1 MLMQRETE
9 LTKRLMERTSLFFIV
24 LFLLMMLSS
33 CKLGFESTKFY
44 NQRRRNVDIS
54 VDVGTED
61 ESDEKISDMDSLDK
75 DKINKLFE
83 DAEKNKDA
91 PFPANKFDD
100 WVFYFVDLT
109 NQNVG
114 TYRFDNSGTWTD
126 DGNHGEIFSNG
137 KAVGSGVRILN
148 DVKYYRY
155 KDRAARWQAVSYT
168 DFDPF
173 TPELDP
179 DGKLKKRE
187 ERFLFFRFT
196 AQSGAGPLDNTML
209 CVDTYTKFCWYYAEP
224 AWLDSILGNKV
235 PKDWVDFESPVI
247 STSGE
252 CEHTRSYGKFYYYD
266 PVGYVQED
274 GSVVLYDWAKKD
286 LARNYFNPRQN
297 YLETAEYDPNKP
309 GKSPYYVVSSAG
321 GSGTEVQIP
330 EIPIPLHDDGLLV
343 QMSYIRNQD
352 FSAIEQTSKHSL
364 SYAYLSAYSEA
375 DIGTVEPV
383 ARIETHPEKINVDTV
398 QVLARENNFL
408 IRPEQLQ
415 KAGNFKLKTG
425 LTFANKQLFIN
436 KKGIDIELVPENYG
450 VLVFN
455 LIPETTTEKAHLVF
469 EGIENA
475 EFNNG
480 YRGAVRITCPNLT
493 EGQKIPLD
501 QALHFELLY
510 KIDGEFYNVSLERR
524 AIDAILAVGYTFD
537 FAGFEK
543 LQGRIL
549 AVKAKSIKNI
559 DLDNYADDTNAGGK
573 RLQNHTNFE
582 VDFQVNMNRSW
593 KSVWSF
599 NRERGKVVK
608 NETRYMDN
616 TLSCMRSFNQSETA
630 EKFQLFTKII
640 KHDELYGLLG
650 KSKGFRY
657 KDEISDKAKD
667 KISFKYDKISDCWVL
682 DSAANNALGK
692 DKVTITTIPSD
703 FKLHFGEEVDFTV
716 HYDIDNLSERTSGSL
731 EVTYTIS
738 WK

>member
-274 GSVVLYDWAKKD
+274 GSVVLYDWAKND
-286 LARNYFNPRQN
+286 LEAGYFNPRQN
-297 YLETAEYDPNKP
+297 YSETATRAPDGA
-309 GKSPYYVVSSAG
+309 GKSPYFSLDAKEAEAMPQVTVPS
-321 GSGTEVQIP
+321 
-330 EIPIPLHDDGLLV
+330 HDAGLLV
-343 QMSYIRNQD
+343 QMNYVHNES
-352 FSAIEQTSKHSL
+352 FKSIEQTTKTEL
-364 SYAYLSAYSEA
+364 SYAYLFVRTKNSISNETVVFPNRSNILECKK
-375 DIGTVEPV
+375 IGV
-383 ARIETHPEKINVDTV
+383 K
-398 QVLARENNFL
+398 
-408 IRPEQLQ
+408 
-415 KAGNFKLKTG
+415 
-425 LTFANKQLFIN
+425 
-436 KKGIDIELVPENYG
+436 
-450 VLVFN
+450 
-455 LIPETTTEKAHLVF
+455 
-469 EGIENA
+469 ENA
-475 EFNNG
+475 ELTTNNS
-480 YRGAVRITCPNLT
+480 
-493 EGQKIPLD
+493 
-501 QALHFELLY
+501 FLL
-510 KIDGEFYNVSLERR
+510 KLSDLERR
-524 AIDAILAVGYTFD
+524 GSFELKTDTAFANQLWSIGHKAAQASSVGNELNTADSCVAQFSFVPASGTD
-537 FAGFEK
+537 FAYLCFNGIKNVKYNANGFTTEITSSLAKNEK
-543 LQGRIL
+543 LP
-549 AVKAKSIKNI
+549 
-559 DLDNYADDTNAGGK
+559 LDKPITFTLTYT
-573 RLQNHTNFE
+573 
-582 VDFQVNMNRSW
+582 VN
-593 KSVWSF
+593 
-599 NRERGKVVK
+599 G
-608 NETRYMDN
+608 
-616 TLSCMRSFNQSETA
+616 TLSIARPII
-630 EKFQLFTKII
+630 EK
-640 KHDELYGLLG
+640 
-650 KSKGFRY
+650 R
-657 KDEISDKAKD
+657 
-667 KISFKYDKISDCWVL
+667 
-682 DSAANNALGK
+682 N
-692 DKVTITTIPSD
+692 VTDAQFS
-703 FKLHFGEEVDFTV
+703 
-716 HYDIDNLSERTSGSL
+716 
-731 EVTYTIS
+731 VTYTLDFTDGE
-738 WK
+738 K